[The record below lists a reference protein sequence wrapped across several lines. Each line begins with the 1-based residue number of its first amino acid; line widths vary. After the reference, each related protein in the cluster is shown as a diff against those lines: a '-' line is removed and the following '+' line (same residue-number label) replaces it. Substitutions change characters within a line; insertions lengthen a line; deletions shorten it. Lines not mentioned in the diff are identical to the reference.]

1 VIDTASKQVV
11 ATVAG
16 VGYGPLAIAITPDG
30 NYAYVTNLGSNTISV
45 IATATNM
52 VVATI
57 PDVSSPSGVAVTPDG
72 KHAYVSNGG
81 SNTVSVIATASNM
94 AVDTIPVGNG
104 PSAVGIV
111 PPPPGV
117 PFVAFKA
124 KLEINYRRAN
134 EDVFELQSN
143 FTLGG
148 ASHGIHPE
156 TDSVKLEIGT
166 FTVTIPA
173 GSFEGKG
180 FGPFEF
186 RGVID
191 GVDLHVEIEPTGAKR
206 YDLKARARD
215 ANLIGTTNPVQVTL
229 VIGNDSGTV
238 SVKATKLSEVAWL
251 GRRRVP

>member
-1 VIDTASKQVV
+1 MCRTEE
-11 ATVAG
+11 
-16 VGYGPLAIAITPDG
+16 
-30 NYAYVTNLGSNTISV
+30 
-45 IATATNM
+45 
-52 VVATI
+52 
-57 PDVSSPSGVAVTPDG
+57 
-72 KHAYVSNGG
+72 

-94 AVDTIPVGNG
+94 VVDTIPVGNG

-117 PFVAFKA
+117 PFLAFNA
-124 KLEINYRRAN
+124 ELEINYRRAPN
-134 EDVFELQSN
+134 EDVFDLQSN
-143 FTLGG
+143 FILGR

-229 VIGNDSGTV
+229 VIGDDSGTV